1 MRGLVFT
8 TGGELREQT
17 RDAQP
22 PRVIARIV
30 EDAGGPRARLLC
42 GASEHE
48 ILTTA
53 GAAWGFELRDRER
66 QPSGGFEPFRLRRG
80 GRLRVGE
87 AYAALHGRPWSHEGW
102 VLSAPDGSR
111 MDATVTASQDGLSQ
125 TRRTGISVD
134 ASAAFAVVLDPVGGA
149 ASAASLSVAPELLA
163 LGCWLIARWHRA
175 PVGDHVLGAS
185 AAGTRMPSGSGEVPP
200 AGIRAHAAN

>member
-8 TGGELREQT
+8 SGGELREQT

-22 PRVIARIV
+22 PQVIARIV
-30 EDAGGPRARLLC
+30 EDPGGLGARLLC

-48 ILTTA
+48 VLTTT

-66 QPSGGFEPFRLRRG
+66 RPCGGFEPFRLRRG
-80 GRLRVGE
+80 GRLRMGE

-111 MDATVTASQDGLSQ
+111 VDATVTASQDGSSR
-125 TRRTGISVD
+125 TPRTGISVD
-134 ASAAFAVVLDPVGGA
+134 ASAAFAVVLDPVGRA
-149 ASAASLSVAPELLA
+149 ASAASLPVAPELLA

-175 PVGDHVLGAS
+175 PVGDHVLVAG
-185 AAGTRMPSGSGEVPP
+185 AAGARAGSGSDEVPV